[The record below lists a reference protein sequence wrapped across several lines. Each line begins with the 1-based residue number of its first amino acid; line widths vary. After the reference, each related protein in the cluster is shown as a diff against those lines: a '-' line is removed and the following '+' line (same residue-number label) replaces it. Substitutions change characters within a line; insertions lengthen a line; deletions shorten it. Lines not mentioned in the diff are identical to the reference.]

1 MFQLFLSEQNLVGL
15 AWKITYSAISSVKK
29 EKKHWSLLA
38 HDCCNPKQAK
48 GFFSHFPSD
57 LRDDRG
63 YVADNMGY
71 NFITTAQVKGNDIY
85 IIK

>member
-1 MFQLFLSEQNLVGL
+1 MIVAMQNKLKV
-15 AWKITYSAISSVKK
+15 
-29 EKKHWSLLA
+29 
-38 HDCCNPKQAK
+38 
-48 GFFSHFPSD
+48 FSHFPSD

-71 NFITTAQVKGNDIY
+71 NFITTAQVKGCDIY